1 MRLLPMRKILTTA
14 IASSALTLSAAAS
27 AWWGAGHSALCEAAL
42 QQVSPSTRAQIE
54 QLLADNNT
62 AAEGYTSFGSQCVW
76 ADDIKPDRPETS
88 PWHYLNIP
96 PDIDDV
102 VFTARP
108 EQGDILTALETY
120 LPTLADHD
128 AGAAERLEALRFVGH
143 MVGDLHQPMHLGF
156 EEDWGGNKYRL
167 SLPDDIKRLLHEDK
181 RDQTNM
187 HAVWDGYL
195 LIYASGLAGES
206 IAALTAANPPIAD
219 GNYVDWAN
227 ESLTISRSPEVR
239 YANEGRLTELTEDY
253 LTINAPTAIECL
265 RQGAARLAAL
275 LDRAF
280 AQD

>member
-1 MRLLPMRKILTTA
+1 MTKNILTTT
-14 IASSALTLSAAAS
+14 IASSALILSASAS
-27 AWWGAGHSALCEAAL
+27 AWWGTGHSALCEAAL

-88 PWHYLNIP
+88 PWHYLNVP

-102 VFTARP
+102 VFTSRP

-120 LPTLADHD
+120 LPTLADPN

-143 MVGDLHQPMHLGF
+143 MVGDLHQPMHLSF

-167 SLPDDIKRLLHEDK
+167 SLPDHIKRLLHEDK

-195 LIYASGLAGES
+195 LIYASGLADTS
-206 IAALTAANPPIAD
+206 ISQLTAQNLPEAD
-219 GNYVDWAN
+219 GNYIDWAN
-227 ESLTISRSPEVR
+227 ESLSLSRSIEVR
-239 YANEGRLTELTEDY
+239 YATEDRLDTLSESY
-253 LTINAPTAIECL
+253 LAANAPTAIDRL
-265 RQGAARLAAL
+265 RKGAARLAAL
-275 LDRAF
+275 LERAF
-280 AQD
+280 SSR